1 MNGSDDDIRWLSDQ
15 QPEIDLPEPEA
26 STRARAELMA
36 HATATPRIAAVVAA
50 PAVARI
56 SRPRRRRR
64 VIAMATAV
72 AAVAVVGFG
81 ATLAASTRSGHNG
94 IDSALS
100 PGVANAQQLVLLADQ
115 VAAAPL
121 TGNATLVVHKN
132 VIKGS
137 GTFTGADLYLDDG
150 RYYYAETPS
159 GLTAAVTSG
168 PQDFSIKPVIRAMAA
183 TSNAD
188 PAAARAAFLKATD
201 PDYGGDIQ
209 HSSTATQD
217 NVIWVSAIDVLGAAY
232 GRPAVLAG
240 TLRALSTVHG
250 VTVKHS
256 TYQGVKTLEISS
268 WVPRETANYPALKGK
283 LAAQIKK
290 EGGHP
295 TAAQKQQL
303 EKMNAAPTHKI
314 TTPAHFMRATL
325 DARTGA
331 FLRYTD
337 IGLVVTYHVS
347 RIDAARYGVR

>member
-26 STRARAELMA
+26 SSRARAELMA

-150 RYYYAETPS
+150 RYYYAETRPGSPPRSPQARRTSRSSPS
-159 GLTAAVTSG
+159 SVRWRRRPT
-168 PQDFSIKPVIRAMAA
+168 PIRRQ
-183 TSNAD
+183 
-188 PAAARAAFLKATD
+188 PA
-201 PDYGGDIQ
+201 Q
-209 HSSTATQD
+209 HSSRPLTLTT
-217 NVIWVSAIDVLGAAY
+217 GA
-232 GRPAVLAG
+232 
-240 TLRALSTVHG
+240 
-250 VTVKHS
+250 
-256 TYQGVKTLEISS
+256 ISS
-268 WVPRETANYPALKGK
+268 TRPPPRR
-283 LAAQIKK
+283 
-290 EGGHP
+290 
-295 TAAQKQQL
+295 
-303 EKMNAAPTHKI
+303 
-314 TTPAHFMRATL
+314 TT
-325 DARTGA
+325 
-331 FLRYTD
+331 
-337 IGLVVTYHVS
+337 
-347 RIDAARYGVR
+347 